1 MSYDKELVK
10 EQLELEDV
18 YNYVKNK
25 LLTQST
31 FTPHVMRVEPTKGN
45 KFPLVII
52 PVGRVVLN
60 EETLKTKG
68 DEKAYTITYD
78 IEIFAMDTT
87 INGVQYSRMTIVNT
101 LLRELQDIF
110 EEDLGML
117 GSLPFVR
124 ENADVNVARILVD
137 FTCKYKNDI
146 IYRR

>member
-1 MSYDKELVK
+1 MARPDIDN
-10 EQLELEDV
+10 DV
-18 YNYVKNK
+18 YTYVKGK
-25 LLTQST
+25 LEELTT
-31 FTPHVMRVEPTKGN
+31 FQPNVMRVEPTKAN

-68 DEKAYTITYD
+68 NEKAYTITYD
-78 IEIFAMDTT
+78 VEIFAMDTT
-87 INGVQYSRMTIVNT
+87 IDGKQYSRMSIVNT
-101 LLRELQDIF
+101 LLERLQNIF
-110 EEDLGML
+110 ENDLGML

-137 FTCKYKNDI
+137 FTCKYKNQT

>member
-1 MSYDKELVK
+1 MARPDIDD
-10 EQLELEDV
+10 DV
-18 YNYVKNK
+18 YTYVKGK
-25 LLTQST
+25 LDEST
-31 FTPHVMRVEPTKGN
+31 FKPHVMRVEPTKAN

-68 DEKAYTITYD
+68 NEKAYTITYD
-78 IEIFAMDTT
+78 VEIFAMDTT
-87 INGVQYSRMTIVNT
+87 IDGKQYSRMSIVNT
-101 LLRELQDIF
+101 LLEELQNIF
-110 EEDLGML
+110 ENDLGML

-137 FTCKYKNDI
+137 FTCKYKNQT

>member
-1 MSYDKELVK
+1 MARPDIDD
-10 EQLELEDV
+10 DV
-18 YNYVKNK
+18 YAYVKDK
-25 LLTQST
+25 LNELTT
-31 FTPHVMRVEPTKGN
+31 FKPYVMRVEPTKAN

-52 PVGRVVLN
+52 PKGRVVLS

-87 INGVQYSRMTIVNT
+87 IDGKQYSRMSIVNT
-101 LLRELQDIF
+101 LLEELQNIF
-110 EEDLGML
+110 EIDLGML

-137 FTCKYKNDI
+137 FTCKYKNER

>member
-1 MSYDKELVK
+1 MARPDIDDEIYEYVK
-10 EQLELEDV
+10 E
-18 YNYVKNK
+18 K
-25 LLTQST
+25 LNETAT
-31 FTPHVMRVEPTKGN
+31 FKPYVMRVEPTKAN

-52 PVGRVVLN
+52 PMGRVVLN

-68 DEKAYTITYD
+68 EEKAYTITYD

-87 INGVQYSRMTIVNT
+87 IEGVQYSRMSIVNT

-110 EEDLGML
+110 ENDLGML

-137 FTCKYKNDI
+137 FTCKYKNET

>member
-1 MSYDKELVK
+1 MARPDIDDDVYAYVK
-10 EQLELEDV
+10 ERLEALDLFRP
-18 YNYVKNK
+18 K
-25 LLTQST
+25 
-31 FTPHVMRVEPTKGN
+31 VMRVEPTKAN

-52 PVGRVVLN
+52 PEGRVVLN

-78 IEIFAMDTT
+78 VEIFAMDTT
-87 INGVQYSRMTIVNT
+87 INGVQYSRMSIVNR
-101 LLRELQDIF
+101 LLRNLQDIF
-110 EEDLGML
+110 ESDLGML

-137 FTCKYKNDI
+137 FTCKYKNER

>member
-1 MSYDKELVK
+1 MARPDIDDDVYAYVK
-10 EQLELEDV
+10 SELE
-18 YNYVKNK
+18 NMT
-25 LLTQST
+25 L
-31 FTPHVMRVEPTKGN
+31 FTPHVMRVEPTKAN

-52 PVGRVVLN
+52 PQGRVVLN

-78 IEIFAMDTT
+78 VEIFAMDTT
-87 INGVQYSRMTIVNT
+87 INGRQYSRMAIVGT
-101 LLRELQDIF
+101 LLERLQDIF
-110 EEDLGML
+110 ENDLGML

-137 FTCKYKNDI
+137 FTCKYKNER

>member
-1 MSYDKELVK
+1 MARPDIDNDVYVYVK
-10 EQLELEDV
+10 GELE
-18 YNYVKNK
+18 KMG
-25 LLTQST
+25 T
-31 FTPHVMRVEPTKGN
+31 FKPHVMRVEPTKGN

-68 DEKAYTITYD
+68 EEKAYTITYD

-87 INGVQYSRMTIVNT
+87 INGVQYSRMAIVNT
-101 LLRELQDIF
+101 LLRKLQDIF
-110 EEDLGML
+110 EDDLGML

-137 FTCKYKNDI
+137 FTCKYKNET

>member
-1 MSYDKELVK
+1 MARPDIDDDVYAYVK
-10 EQLELEDV
+10 GKLED
-18 YNYVKNK
+18 
-25 LLTQST
+25 LTT
-31 FTPHVMRVEPTKGN
+31 FKPHVMRVEPTKAN

-68 DEKAYTITYD
+68 NEKAYIITYD
-78 IEIFAMDTT
+78 VEIFAMDTT
-87 INGVQYSRMTIVNT
+87 IDGKQYSRMSIVNT
-101 LLRELQDIF
+101 LLEELQNVF
-110 EEDLGML
+110 ENDLGML

-137 FTCKYKNDI
+137 FTCKYKNQT

>member
-1 MSYDKELVK
+1 MARPEIDDDVYAYVK
-10 EQLELEDV
+10 SKLLELD
-18 YNYVKNK
+18 
-25 LLTQST
+25 T
-31 FTPHVMRVEPTKGN
+31 FKPHVMRVEPTKGN

-68 DEKAYTITYD
+68 EEKAYTITYD
-78 IEIFAMDTT
+78 IEIFATDTT
-87 INGVQYSRMTIVNT
+87 INGEQYSRMSIVNT
-101 LLRELQDIF
+101 LLRKLQDIF
-110 EEDLGML
+110 EDDLGML

-137 FTCKYKNDI
+137 FTCKYKNER

>member
-1 MSYDKELVK
+1 MARPDIDN
-10 EQLELEDV
+10 DV
-18 YNYVKNK
+18 YTYVKGK
-25 LLTQST
+25 LEELTT
-31 FTPHVMRVEPTKGN
+31 FQPHVMRVEPTKAN

-68 DEKAYTITYD
+68 NEKAYTITYD
-78 IEIFAMDTT
+78 VEIFAMDTT
-87 INGVQYSRMTIVNT
+87 IDGKQYSRMSIVNT
-101 LLRELQDIF
+101 LLERLQNIF
-110 EEDLGML
+110 ENDLGML

-137 FTCKYKNDI
+137 FTCKYKNQT